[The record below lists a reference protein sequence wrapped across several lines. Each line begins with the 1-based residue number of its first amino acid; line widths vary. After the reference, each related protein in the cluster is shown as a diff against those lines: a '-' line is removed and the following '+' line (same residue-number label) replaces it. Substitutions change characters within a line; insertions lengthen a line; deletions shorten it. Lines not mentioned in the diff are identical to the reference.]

1 MKEKPRVY
9 GLLAEFKE
17 PEKLVE
23 VAKRAREKGY
33 RRLDGFSP
41 YPVEGLAEA
50 LGSHHT
56 KVPAIA
62 LAGGLIGGI
71 GGYFMLYSSAVAFY
85 TINVGGRPFH
95 SWPMFIPIT
104 FELTILFSGL
114 FTAIGMLAL
123 NGLPKPH
130 HPVFA
135 LPQFSL
141 ATDDRFFF
149 CIEATDPLFDA
160 GASRAFLNEFEPV
173 GVYTVDETS

>member
-1 MKEKPRVY
+1 MSMKPIY

-17 PEKLVE
+17 PEILVE
-23 VAKRAREKGY
+23 IARRARAAGY
-33 RRLDGFSP
+33 RRIDGFSP
-41 YPVEGLAEA
+41 YPVDGLAEV

-56 KVPAIA
+56 KVPVIA
-62 LAGGLIGGI
+62 LAGGLTGGL
-71 GGYFMLYSSAVAFY
+71 GGYFMLYSSSVAFY
-85 TINVGGRPFH
+85 PINVAGRPFH

-135 LPQFSL
+135 VPQFSL

-149 CIEATDPLFDA
+149 CIEAADPSFDEEKT
-160 GASRAFLNEFEPV
+160 RTFLSQFDPV
-173 GVYTVDETS
+173 GIYVVDAT

>member
-1 MKEKPRVY
+1 MTNEEMY

-23 VAKRAREKGY
+23 VAKKARDAGY
-33 RRLDGFSP
+33 RNLDAYSP
-41 YPVEGLAEA
+41 YPVEGLPEA
-50 LGSHHT
+50 LGSRHT

-62 LAGGLIGGI
+62 LTGGLIGGL
-71 GGYFMLYSSAVAFY
+71 GGYFMLYSSSVAFY
-85 TINVGGRPFH
+85 PINVAGRPFH

-114 FTAIGMLAL
+114 FTAIGMIAL

-130 HPVFA
+130 HAVFA
-135 LPQFSL
+135 VPQFSL

-149 CIEATDPLFDA
+149 CIEAKDPSFDPEK
-160 GASRAFLNEFEPV
+160 SRAFLNEFDPV
-173 GVYTVDETS
+173 GVYVVNQS

>member
-1 MKEKPRVY
+1 MNGKQLHGV
-9 GLLAEFKE
+9 LAEFKE
-17 PEKLVE
+17 GEKLVE
-23 VAKRAREKGY
+23 VAGRAREKGY
-33 RRLDGFSP
+33 RQLDGFSP

-50 LGSHHT
+50 LGSHRT

-62 LAGGLIGGI
+62 LAGGLVGGL
-71 GGYFMLYSSAVAFY
+71 GGYFMLYSSSVAFY
-85 TINVGGRPFH
+85 PMNVAGRPFH

-141 ATDDRFFF
+141 VTDDRFFF
-149 CIEATDPLFDA
+149 FIEAADPLFDLDKVK
-160 GASRAFLNEFEPV
+160 AFLNEFDPV
-173 GVYTVDETS
+173 GVYAVDET